1 MHFIFQTNN
10 FVFFVMDFYLGGDLF
25 HWICKKKAVQEEE
38 IKVMMIELILA
49 IDCLHEKGIIY
60 RDLKVVWPHAA

>member
-1 MHFIFQTNN
+1 
-10 FVFFVMDFYLGGDLF
+10 MDFYLGGDLF